1 MEWCP
6 IATIVFKSDEITAV
20 PVYAVKTI
28 FWRYVCFRTDNY
40 WWNVYS
46 YWFNKIK

>member
-1 MEWCP
+1 MFVIVHKKNLMEWCP

-28 FWRYVCFRTDNY
+28 F
-40 WWNVYS
+40 
-46 YWFNKIK
+46 